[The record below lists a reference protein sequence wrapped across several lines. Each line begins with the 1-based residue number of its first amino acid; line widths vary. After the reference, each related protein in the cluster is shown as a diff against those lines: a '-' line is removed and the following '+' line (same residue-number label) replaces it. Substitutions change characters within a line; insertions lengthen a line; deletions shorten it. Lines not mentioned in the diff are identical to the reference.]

1 MTGVACWGVER
12 HSRLLHAGR
21 LPHRA
26 DVRLLEAPLPVSPPP
41 ADRSPV
47 AQPRPASL
55 PAERSLG
62 AAPPAGPLLVAQ
74 LPGVRP
80 PVAQPRPAL
89 LPAERSLGAAP
100 RPPVAQPRPA
110 SLPEGWRPAAPPP
123 AALAPVA
130 PLAWRVRVWSVQ
142 RLSPTPPG

>member
-41 ADRSPV
+41 A
-47 AQPRPASL
+47 
-55 PAERSLG
+55 ERSLG
-62 AAPPAGPLLVAQ
+62 AAPPAGPLLVVQ

-80 PVAQPRPAL
+80 PVAQPRREPR
-89 LPAERSLGAAP
+89 PAERSLGAAP
-100 RPPVAQPRPA
+100 PVGPLLVAQLPGVRPPVAQPRPA

-130 PLAWRVRVWSVQ
+130 LPAWKVRVWSLQ